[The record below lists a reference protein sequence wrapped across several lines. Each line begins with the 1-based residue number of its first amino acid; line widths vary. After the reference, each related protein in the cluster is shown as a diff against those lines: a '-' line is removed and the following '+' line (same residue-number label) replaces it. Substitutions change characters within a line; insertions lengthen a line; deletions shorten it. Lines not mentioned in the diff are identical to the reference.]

1 MFETKSLTLRDLCL
15 LLGCPFVVFLSIS
28 LLVSLK
34 VGADFQQDSLAKW
47 TAFILCNLLLWLLYV
62 MFQSVLLDLFP
73 KKMNKQS
80 MAIQQT
86 MEQEVQTDVVQ
97 ETDNVNTLPVMTQ
110 DGASMTATIPET
122 QEEGVTVQTKEDS
135 YIQRCKAYEQEQEQR
150 RQDTIAAILDY
161 ARYTMSPYVYDNEE
175 LENLCEEVRHWSEE
189 YTYSPI
195 PIRLKQRLTT
205 LDLRHFV
212 WNIGERLGT
221 KNGYNG
227 YARADFIKAMFPD
240 VMKDIEQDSIRNFK
254 FQPNK
259 GSIVIDEPDEDDWH
273 FHYSFVDNRKV

>member
-1 MFETKSLTLRDLCL
+1 MFEMKSLKLRDLCL
-15 LLGCPFVVFLSIS
+15 LFGCPCVVFLSIS

-47 TAFILCNLLLWLLYV
+47 MAFILCNLLLWLLYV
-62 MFQSVLLDLFP
+62 MFQSVLVDLFP
-73 KKMNKQS
+73 QKKSKQS
-80 MAIQQT
+80 MVIPQT
-86 MEQEVQTDVVQ
+86 MEQEVQKDVVPVT
-97 ETDNVNTLPVMTQ
+97 ENTAELLIV
-110 DGASMTATIPET
+110 SNTADTTIANT
-122 QEEGVTVQTKEDS
+122 QESQEESVTVQPKEDT
-135 YIQRCKAYEQEQEQR
+135 YTQRCKAYEQELEQR
-150 RQDTIAAILDY
+150 RKDTIAAILDY

-259 GSIVIDEPDEDDWH
+259 GSIVIDEPDEDDYH
-273 FHYSFVDNRKV
+273 FHIK

>member
-1 MFETKSLTLRDLCL
+1 MKSLKLRDLCL
-15 LLGCPFVVFLSIS
+15 LLGCPCVVFLSIS

-34 VGADFQQDSLAKW
+34 VGADFRQDSLAKW
-47 TAFILCNLLLWLLYV
+47 MAFILCNLLLWLLYV

-73 KKMNKQS
+73 QKRDRQS
-80 MAIQQT
+80 IAIPQT
-86 MEQEVQTDVVQ
+86 MKQVVQTDVVPEMENTNPLPLMANDSTSLITPNS
-97 ETDNVNTLPVMTQ
+97 ETL
-110 DGASMTATIPET
+110 
-122 QEEGVTVQTKEDS
+122 EESVSVKTKEDS

-150 RQDTIAAILDY
+150 RKETIAAILDY
-161 ARYTMSPYVYDNEE
+161 ARYTMSPYVYDSEE

-259 GSIVIDEPDEDDWH
+259 GSIVIDEPDEDNYH
-273 FHYSFVDNRKV
+273 FHIK

>member
-1 MFETKSLTLRDLCL
+1 MLEMKSLKFRDLCL
-15 LLGCPFVVFLSIS
+15 LFGCPCVAFLSIS

-34 VGADFQQDSLAKW
+34 VGADFQQDILAKW

-62 MFQSVLLDLFP
+62 MFQSVLVDLFP
-73 KKMNKQS
+73 QKRNKQS
-80 MAIQQT
+80 MEIPQAI
-86 MEQEVQTDVVQ
+86 EQEVQTDVAL
-97 ETDNVNTLPVMTQ
+97 ETESTNSLPITTN
-110 DGASMTATIPET
+110 DTPSLITPTSGT
-122 QEEGVTVQTKEDS
+122 QEESVTVQMQEDS
-135 YIQRCKAYEQEQEQR
+135 YTQRCKAYEQEQEQR
-150 RQDTIAAILDY
+150 RKDTVAAILDY

-259 GSIVIDEPDEDDWH
+259 GSIVIDEPDEDDYH
-273 FHYSFVDNRKV
+273 FHIK

>member
-1 MFETKSLTLRDLCL
+1 MFEMKSLKLRDLCL
-15 LLGCPFVVFLSIS
+15 LFGCPCVVFLSIS

-47 TAFILCNLLLWLLYV
+47 MAFILCNLLLWLLYV
-62 MFQSVLLDLFP
+62 MFQSVLVDLFP
-73 KKMNKQS
+73 QKRSKQS
-80 MAIQQT
+80 MVIPQT
-86 MEQEVQTDVVQ
+86 MEQEVQKDVVPVT
-97 ETDNVNTLPVMTQ
+97 ENTVELPIGSNTADTTIANTL
-110 DGASMTATIPET
+110 EN
-122 QEEGVTVQTKEDS
+122 QEESVTIQSKEDT
-135 YIQRCKAYEQEQEQR
+135 YTQRCKAYEQEQEQR
-150 RQDTIAAILDY
+150 RKDTIAAILDY

-259 GSIVIDEPDEDDWH
+259 GSIVIDELDEDDYH
-273 FHYSFVDNRKV
+273 FHIK

>member
-1 MFETKSLTLRDLCL
+1 MIETKSLKLRDLCL
-15 LLGCPFVVFLSIS
+15 LFGCPCVVFLSIS

-62 MFQSVLLDLFP
+62 MFQSVLVDLFP
-73 KKMNKQS
+73 QKRNKQS
-80 MAIQQT
+80 MEIPQT
-86 MEQEVQTDVVQ
+86 IEQEVQTDVALAT
-97 ETDNVNTLPVMTQ
+97 ESINALPIMTN
-110 DGASMTATIPET
+110 DTSSLITPTSGT
-122 QEEGVTVQTKEDS
+122 QEESVTVQPKEYS
-135 YIQRCKAYEQEQEQR
+135 YTQRCKAYEQEQEQR
-150 RQDTIAAILDY
+150 RKDTIAAILDY

-195 PIRLKQRLTT
+195 PIRLKHRLTT

-259 GSIVIDEPDEDDWH
+259 GSIVIDEPDEDDYH
-273 FHYSFVDNRKV
+273 FHTK

>member
-1 MFETKSLTLRDLCL
+1 MFKMKSLKLRDLCL
-15 LLGCPFVVFLSIS
+15 LLGCPCVVFLSIS

-34 VGADFQQDSLAKW
+34 VGTDFQQDSFAKW
-47 TAFILCNLLLWLLYV
+47 MAFILCNLLLWLLYV

-73 KKMNKQS
+73 QKMDKQS
-80 MAIQQT
+80 IAIPQT
-86 MEQEVQTDVVQ
+86 MEQEVQKDVVPVT
-97 ETDNVNTLPVMTQ
+97 ENTAELPIVSNTADTTIANTQ
-110 DGASMTATIPET
+110 ET
-122 QEEGVTVQTKEDS
+122 QEESATVQPKEDT
-135 YIQRCKAYEQEQEQR
+135 YTQRCKAYEQEQEQR
-150 RQDTIAAILDY
+150 RKDTIAAILDY

-195 PIRLKQRLTT
+195 PIRLKQKLTT

-259 GSIVIDEPDEDDWH
+259 GSIVIDEPDEDDYH
-273 FHYSFVDNRKV
+273 FHIK

>member
-1 MFETKSLTLRDLCL
+1 MFEMKSLKLRDLCL
-15 LLGCPFVVFLSIS
+15 LLGCPCVVFLSIS

-34 VGADFQQDSLAKW
+34 VGADFQQDCLAKW

-62 MFQSVLLDLFP
+62 MFQSVLVDLFP
-73 KKMNKQS
+73 QKRSKQS
-80 MAIQQT
+80 MVIPQST
-86 MEQEVQTDVVQ
+86 EQDVHTDVVT
-97 ETDNVNTLPVMTQ
+97 EAESTNTLPIMTK
-110 DGASMTATIPET
+110 DSASMTVTTPET
-122 QEEGVTVQTKEDS
+122 QDESVTVQTQEDS
-135 YIQRCKAYEQEQEQR
+135 YTQRCKVYEQEQEQR
-150 RQDTIAAILDY
+150 RKDTIAAILDY

-189 YTYSPI
+189 YTYTPI

-259 GSIVIDEPDEDDWH
+259 GSIVIDEPDEDDYH
-273 FHYSFVDNRKV
+273 FHIK

>member
-1 MFETKSLTLRDLCL
+1 MFEMNSLKLRDLCL
-15 LLGCPFVVFLSIS
+15 LFGCPCVVFLSIS

-73 KKMNKQS
+73 HKRDRQS
-80 MAIQQT
+80 IAIPQT
-86 MEQEVQTDVVQ
+86 MEQEVQKDVVPVT
-97 ETDNVNTLPVMTQ
+97 ENTAELPIVSNTADTTIANTL
-110 DGASMTATIPET
+110 ET
-122 QEEGVTVQTKEDS
+122 QEESVTVQPKEDT
-135 YIQRCKAYEQEQEQR
+135 YTQRCKAYEQEQEQR
-150 RQDTIAAILDY
+150 RKDTIAAILDY

-259 GSIVIDEPDEDDWH
+259 GSIVIDEPNENDYH
-273 FHYSFVDNRKV
+273 FHIK

>member
-1 MFETKSLTLRDLCL
+1 MFEMKSLKLRDLCL
-15 LLGCPFVVFLSIS
+15 LFGCPCVVFLSIS

-47 TAFILCNLLLWLLYV
+47 MAFILCNLLLWLLYV

-73 KKMNKQS
+73 QKRDRQS
-80 MAIQQT
+80 MAIPQT
-86 MEQEVQTDVVQ
+86 MKQVVQTDVVP
-97 ETDNVNTLPVMTQ
+97 EMENTNPLPLMANDST
-110 DGASMTATIPET
+110 SLITPNSET
-122 QEEGVTVQTKEDS
+122 QEESVTVQTKEDS
-135 YIQRCKAYEQEQEQR
+135 YTQRCKAYEQEQEQR
-150 RQDTIAAILDY
+150 RKDTVVAILDY

-259 GSIVIDEPDEDDWH
+259 GSIVIDEPDEDDYH
-273 FHYSFVDNRKV
+273 FHIK

>member
-1 MFETKSLTLRDLCL
+1 M
-15 LLGCPFVVFLSIS
+15 VFLSIS

-34 VGADFQQDSLAKW
+34 VGADFQQDSLAKL

-73 KKMNKQS
+73 QKKDKQS
-80 MAIQQT
+80 MAIPQT
-86 MEQEVQTDVVQ
+86 KEQEVQTDVAH
-97 ETDNVNTLPVMTQ
+97 ETERTNTLPIMTN
-110 DGASMTATIPET
+110 DSASMTATTPGT
-122 QEEGVTVQTKEDS
+122 QEESVSVQTKEDS

-150 RQDTIAAILDY
+150 RKDTVAAILDY
-161 ARYTMSPYVYDNEE
+161 ARYTMSPYVYDSEE

-259 GSIVIDEPDEDDWH
+259 GSIVIDEPDEDDYH
-273 FHYSFVDNRKV
+273 FHIK

>member
-1 MFETKSLTLRDLCL
+1 MFKMKSLKLRDLCL
-15 LLGCPFVVFLSIS
+15 LLGCPCVVFLSIS

-47 TAFILCNLLLWLLYV
+47 MAFILCNLLLWLLYV

-73 KKMNKQS
+73 QKMDKQS
-80 MAIQQT
+80 IAIPQT
-86 MEQEVQTDVVQ
+86 MEQEVQKDVVPVT
-97 ETDNVNTLPVMTQ
+97 ENTAELPIVSNTADTTIANTQ
-110 DGASMTATIPET
+110 ET
-122 QEEGVTVQTKEDS
+122 QEESVTVQPKEDT
-135 YIQRCKAYEQEQEQR
+135 YTQRCKAYEQEQEQR
-150 RQDTIAAILDY
+150 RKDTIAAILDY

-195 PIRLKQRLTT
+195 PIRLKQKLTT

-259 GSIVIDEPDEDDWH
+259 GSIVIDEPDEDDYH
-273 FHYSFVDNRKV
+273 FHIK

>member
-1 MFETKSLTLRDLCL
+1 MFEMKSLKLRDLCL
-15 LLGCPFVVFLSIS
+15 LFGCPCVVFLSIS

-34 VGADFQQDSLAKW
+34 VGADFQQDGLAKW

-62 MFQSVLLDLFP
+62 IFQSVLLDLFP
-73 KKMNKQS
+73 QKKDKLS
-80 MAIQQT
+80 MVIPQT
-86 MEQEVQTDVVQ
+86 MEQEVQTDVAP
-97 ETDNVNTLPVMTQ
+97 ETESTNTLPIMTK
-110 DGASMTATIPET
+110 DSASMTATTPET
-122 QEEGVTVQTKEDS
+122 QEESVTVQTKEYL

-150 RQDTIAAILDY
+150 RKDTIAAILDY

-212 WNIGERLGT
+212 WNIGERLGI
-221 KNGYNG
+221 KNRYNG
-227 YARADFIKAMFPD
+227 YARTDFVKAMFPD

-254 FQPNK
+254 FQPSK
-259 GSIVIDEPDEDDWH
+259 GSIVIDEPDEDDFR
-273 FHYSFVDNRKV
+273 FHIK

>member
-1 MFETKSLTLRDLCL
+1 MVI
-15 LLGCPFVVFLSIS
+15 P
-28 LLVSLK
+28 
-34 VGADFQQDSLAKW
+34 
-47 TAFILCNLLLWLLYV
+47 
-62 MFQSVLLDLFP
+62 
-73 KKMNKQS
+73 
-80 MAIQQT
+80 QT
-86 MEQEVQTDVVQ
+86 MEQEVQKDVVPVT
-97 ETDNVNTLPVMTQ
+97 ENIAELSIVSNTADTTIANTL
-110 DGASMTATIPET
+110 ET
-122 QEEGVTVQTKEDS
+122 QEESVTVQPKEDT
-135 YIQRCKAYEQEQEQR
+135 YTQRCKAYEQEQEQR
-150 RQDTIAAILDY
+150 RKDTVAAILEY

-189 YTYSPI
+189 YTYTPI

-259 GSIVIDEPDEDDWH
+259 GSIVIDEPDEDDFR
-273 FHYSFVDNRKV
+273 FHIK

>member
-1 MFETKSLTLRDLCL
+1 MFEMKSLKLRDLCL
-15 LLGCPFVVFLSIS
+15 LLGCPCVVFLSIS

-47 TAFILCNLLLWLLYV
+47 MAFILCNLLLWLLYV

-73 KKMNKQS
+73 QKRDRQS
-80 MAIQQT
+80 IAIPQT
-86 MEQEVQTDVVQ
+86 MKQEVQKDVVPVT
-97 ETDNVNTLPVMTQ
+97 ENTAELPIVSNTADTTIANTL
-110 DGASMTATIPET
+110 EN
-122 QEEGVTVQTKEDS
+122 QEESVTIQPKEDT
-135 YIQRCKAYEQEQEQR
+135 YTQRCKAYEQEQEQR
-150 RQDTIAAILDY
+150 RKDTIAAILDY

-259 GSIVIDEPDEDDWH
+259 GSIVIDEPDEDDYH
-273 FHYSFVDNRKV
+273 FHIK

>member
-1 MFETKSLTLRDLCL
+1 MFEMKSLKLRDLCL
-15 LLGCPFVVFLSIS
+15 LFGCPCVVFLSIS

-47 TAFILCNLLLWLLYV
+47 MAFILCNLLLWLLYV
-62 MFQSVLLDLFP
+62 MFQSMVIP
-73 KKMNKQS
+73 
-80 MAIQQT
+80 QT
-86 MEQEVQTDVVQ
+86 MEQEVQKDVVPVT
-97 ETDNVNTLPVMTQ
+97 ENTAELLIVSNTADTTIANTQ
-110 DGASMTATIPET
+110 ET
-122 QEEGVTVQTKEDS
+122 QEESVTVQPKEDT
-135 YIQRCKAYEQEQEQR
+135 YTQRCNAYEQELER
-150 RQDTIAAILDY
+150 SRKDTIAAILDY

-259 GSIVIDEPDEDDWH
+259 GSIVIDEPDEDDYH
-273 FHYSFVDNRKV
+273 FHIK

>member
-1 MFETKSLTLRDLCL
+1 
-15 LLGCPFVVFLSIS
+15 VVFLSIS

-62 MFQSVLLDLFP
+62 MFQSVLVDLFP
-73 KKMNKQS
+73 QKRDKRS
-80 MAIQQT
+80 MAVTQT
-86 MEQEVQTDVVQ
+86 REQDVPTDVVQ
-97 ETDNVNTLPVMTQ
+97 ETENINTPPLMAN
-110 DGASMTATIPET
+110 DSASMTTTTPET
-122 QEEGVTVQTKEDS
+122 QEESITAQNKEDS

-150 RQDTIAAILDY
+150 RKETIAAILDY

-195 PIRLKQRLTT
+195 PVRLKQRLTT

-221 KNGYNG
+221 RNGYNG

-259 GSIVIDEPDEDDWH
+259 GSIVIDEPDKGDYH
-273 FHYSFVDNRKV
+273 FHILPANQ

>member
-1 MFETKSLTLRDLCL
+1 MFEMKSLKLRDFCL
-15 LLGCPFVVFLSIS
+15 LFGCPCVVFLSIS

-47 TAFILCNLLLWLLYV
+47 MAFILCNLLLWLLYV
-62 MFQSVLLDLFP
+62 MFQSVLVDLFP
-73 KKMNKQS
+73 QKRNKQS
-80 MAIQQT
+80 MVIPQT
-86 MEQEVQTDVVQ
+86 MEQEVQKDVVPVT
-97 ETDNVNTLPVMTQ
+97 ENTAELPIVSNTADTTIVNTL
-110 DGASMTATIPET
+110 EN
-122 QEEGVTVQTKEDS
+122 QEESVTIQPKEDT
-135 YIQRCKAYEQEQEQR
+135 YTQRCKAYEQEQEQR
-150 RQDTIAAILDY
+150 RKDAIAAILDY

-259 GSIVIDEPDEDDWH
+259 GSIVIDEPDEDDYH
-273 FHYSFVDNRKV
+273 FHIK

>member
-1 MFETKSLTLRDLCL
+1 MFEMKSLKLRDLCL
-15 LLGCPFVVFLSIS
+15 LLGCPCVVFLSIS

-34 VGADFQQDSLAKW
+34 VGADFRQDCLAKW
-47 TAFILCNLLLWLLYV
+47 MAFILCNLLLWLLYV

-73 KKMNKQS
+73 QKRSKQS
-80 MAIQQT
+80 MVISQT
-86 MEQEVQTDVVQ
+86 MEQEVQKDVVPVTGNTA
-97 ETDNVNTLPVMTQ
+97 ELPIVSNTADTTIANTL
-110 DGASMTATIPET
+110 EN
-122 QEEGVTVQTKEDS
+122 QEESVTVQTKEDS
-135 YIQRCKAYEQEQEQR
+135 YNQRCKAYEQEQEQR
-150 RQDTIAAILDY
+150 RKDTVVAILDY

-259 GSIVIDEPDEDDWH
+259 GSIVIDEPDEDDYH
-273 FHYSFVDNRKV
+273 FHIK

>member
-1 MFETKSLTLRDLCL
+1 MFEMKSLKFRDLCL
-15 LLGCPFVVFLSIS
+15 LLGCPCVVFLSIS

-47 TAFILCNLLLWLLYV
+47 MAFILCNLLLWLLYV

-73 KKMNKQS
+73 QKMDKQS
-80 MAIQQT
+80 IAIPQT
-86 MEQEVQTDVVQ
+86 MEQEVQKDVAP
-97 ETDNVNTLPVMTQ
+97 EAESTNTLPIMTNET
-110 DGASMTATIPET
+110 SSLITPNSET
-122 QEEGVTVQTKEDS
+122 QEESVTVQPKEDT
-135 YIQRCKAYEQEQEQR
+135 YTQRCKAYEQELEQR
-150 RQDTIAAILDY
+150 RKDTVAAILDY

-221 KNGYNG
+221 RNGYNG
-227 YARADFIKAMFPD
+227 YARADFIKAMFPE

-259 GSIVIDEPDEDDWH
+259 GSIVIDEPDKDDYH
-273 FHYSFVDNRKV
+273 FHIK

>member
-1 MFETKSLTLRDLCL
+1 MIETKSLKLRDLCL
-15 LLGCPFVVFLSIS
+15 LFGCPCVVFLSIS

-62 MFQSVLLDLFP
+62 MFQSVLVDLFP
-73 KKMNKQS
+73 QKRNKQS
-80 MAIQQT
+80 MEIPQT
-86 MEQEVQTDVVQ
+86 IEQEVQTDVALAT
-97 ETDNVNTLPVMTQ
+97 ESINALPIMTN
-110 DGASMTATIPET
+110 DTSSLITPTSGT
-122 QEEGVTVQTKEDS
+122 QEESVTVQPKEYS
-135 YIQRCKAYEQEQEQR
+135 YTQRCKAYEQEQEQR
-150 RQDTIAAILDY
+150 RKDTIAAILDY

-195 PIRLKQRLTT
+195 PIRLKHRLTT

-259 GSIVIDEPDEDDWH
+259 GSIVIDEPDEDDYH
-273 FHYSFVDNRKV
+273 FHIK

>member
-1 MFETKSLTLRDLCL
+1 MFETKSLKLRDLCL
-15 LLGCPFVVFLSIS
+15 LFGCPCVVFLSIS

-34 VGADFQQDSLAKW
+34 VGADFQQDCLAKW

-62 MFQSVLLDLFP
+62 MFQSVLVDLFP
-73 KKMNKQS
+73 QKRSKQS
-80 MAIQQT
+80 MVIPQST
-86 MEQEVQTDVVQ
+86 EQDVHTDVAP
-97 ETDNVNTLPVMTQ
+97 ETEILNTLPIMTN
-110 DGASMTATIPET
+110 DTSSMTIPTPET
-122 QEEGVTVQTKEDS
+122 QDESVTVQTQEDS
-135 YIQRCKAYEQEQEQR
+135 YTQRCKAYEQEQEQSR
-150 RQDTIAAILDY
+150 KDTIAAILDY

-259 GSIVIDEPDEDDWH
+259 GSIVIDEPDEDDYH
-273 FHYSFVDNRKV
+273 FHIK